1 MRRLLLTLA
10 LAGSLAG
17 GGAAIANAATSTT
30 AHTNSG
36 AAQTS
41 TATHTSGSASRTA
54 PVAGRRGSARH
65 CPNM

>member
-41 TATHTSGSASRTA
+41 TSTHSNRAASRAA
-54 PVAGRRGSARH
+54 PIPGKRGSSRH